1 MEFFIDTADINEI
14 RKAKEW
20 GILDGVTTN
29 PSLMLKSGRKDLH
42 AAIKEICQIAQGP
55 VSAEVTC
62 AETDYDEMI
71 KQAHELAKIDKH
83 VVIKIPMFPA
93 GIRAIKTLASEGIK
107 TNCTLIF
114 SANQALI
121 AAKAGAT
128 YVSPFVGRL
137 DDAGQDG
144 MLLVE
149 EIRQIFDNYEIKT
162 KILAAS
168 LRHPIHVKQAAMYG
182 ADVATIPFS
191 VLDLLFKH
199 PLTEA
204 GQKRFTEDWRKLQE
218 GK

>member
-1 MEFFIDTADINEI
+1 MEFFLDTAEI
-14 RKAKEW
+14 REIKAAKEW

-29 PSLMLKSGRKDLH
+29 PSLMLKSGRKDFH
-42 AAIKEICQIAQGP
+42 NVIKEICEIAQGP

-62 AETDYDEMI
+62 AETDYNEMVR
-71 KQAHELAKIDKH
+71 QARELVKLNRH
-83 VVIKIPMFPA
+83 VVIKIPFFPA
-93 GIRAIKTLASEGIK
+93 GVKAIKTLSAEGIR

-144 MLLVE
+144 MVLVQ
-149 EIRQIFDNYEIKT
+149 EIRQIFDNYEYKT

-168 LRHPIHVKQAAMYG
+168 LRSPMHVKQAALYG
-182 ADVATIPFS
+182 ADVATIPFN
-191 VLDLLFKH
+191 VMEMLFKH
-199 PLTEA
+199 PLTDS
-204 GQKRFTEDWRKLQE
+204 GQKRFMEDWEKLQ

>member
-1 MEFFIDTADINEI
+1 MEFFLDTAEI
-14 RKAKEW
+14 KEIKAAKEW

-29 PSLMLKSGRKDLH
+29 PSLMLKSGRKDFH
-42 AAIKEICQIAQGP
+42 NVIKEICEIAQGP

-62 AETDYDEMI
+62 PETDYNEMV
-71 KQAHELAKIDKH
+71 KQARELAKLNNH
-83 VVIKIPMFPA
+83 VVVKIPFFPA
-93 GIRAIKTLASEGIK
+93 GVRAMKTLSSEGIK
-107 TNCTLIF
+107 INCTLIF

-144 MLLVE
+144 MVLVQ
-149 EIRQIFDNYEIKT
+149 EIRQIFDNYEYKT

-168 LRHPIHVKQAAMYG
+168 LRSPMHVKQAALYG
-182 ADVATIPFS
+182 ADVATIPFN
-191 VLDLLFKH
+191 VMEMLFKH
-199 PLTEA
+199 PLTDL
-204 GQKRFTEDWRKLQE
+204 GQKRFMEDWAKLQ

>member
-1 MEFFIDTADINEI
+1 MEFFLDTAEI
-14 RKAKEW
+14 KEIKAAKEW

-29 PSLMLKSGRKDLH
+29 PSLMLKSGRKDFH
-42 AAIKEICQIAQGP
+42 NAIKEICEIAQGP

-62 AETDYDEMI
+62 SENDYDEMV
-71 KQAHELAKIDKH
+71 KQARELAKLNRH
-83 VVIKIPMFPA
+83 VVVKIPFFPA
-93 GIRAIKTLASEGIK
+93 GVKAIKTLSAEGIK

-128 YVSPFVGRL
+128 YVSPFVGRI

-144 MLLVE
+144 MLVVQ
-149 EIRQIFDNYEIKT
+149 EIRQVFDNYEYKT

-168 LRHPIHVKQAAMYG
+168 LRHPIHVKQAALYG
-182 ADVATIPFS
+182 ADVATIPFNVMES
-191 VLDLLFKH
+191 LFKH
-199 PLTEA
+199 PLTDA
-204 GQKRFTEDWRKLQE
+204 GQKRFMEDWAKLQ